1 MIKKRFLL
9 FALTALSAQLSF
21 ANAIPERE
29 FVRRN
34 FPSFEDVF
42 THIMMSLDTYC
53 DECYYGIAKKPEG
66 YYLSATPYEAE
77 QPTKYIK
84 VWDRNAADFIPFD
97 YSEVAGDTPLGHE
110 PPEEFKTNFQQADF
124 YDFNLYYG
132 YNGWIEDTRALLN
145 EYPEKTAE
153 DLEILARTYAYEATE
168 AAHPGVT
175 QNYVDLSGLFKD
187 KGYAK
192 ASSTQTNYFGEAA
205 NKALEYWQQLEREF
219 PEHIGVGGENIE
231 LLRSNE
237 YMHLW
242 LLAKS
247 IKATTLEALYE
258 KNLYYSAWWRQFAFN
273 NLNACEG
280 GGLLFTASSSD
291 TYPLL
296 YEQLKFGTRSDVV
309 VINTSLLNASW
320 YWEMLRETTDDL
332 RTTITNKEFEFLSDK
347 PIFVDREMEALP
359 FKQWLQELLKE
370 DTEDTYRLAPHNF
383 YLNYQGT
390 NLDLELKTPSLY
402 TSDLIVMDLLAN
414 NTDRKGYTNA
424 PYRLVSIGL
433 YDHLAP
439 TGRAF
444 SLVSDKTATMQDIR
458 ALESVEELVRY
469 TNVEYLSSLGT
480 SAEKELST
488 LSYLIINISPMFLER
503 REALTD
509 KVYSQIPVADMVKL
523 EDFALLDALNAFY
536 EVVRPEV
543 CEELQ
548 AELKPVVED
557 KILNITAMNKNLT
570 DDIESMEH
578 IFSIYAHFRVFDVP
592 QYSTRMP
599 EEGIELSEMEL
610 TILKQ
615 LQEKAVA
622 LFESPV
628 VRQRNI
634 TRRKVY
640 RLLRGLEVLGLE

>member
-1 MIKKRFLL
+1 MIYKRLL
-9 FALTALSAQLSF
+9 LLTLTVLSAQISF

-34 FPSFEDVF
+34 FPSFEEVF
-42 THIMMSLDTYC
+42 TQIMINLDSYC
-53 DECYYGIAKKPEG
+53 DECFYGIAKKPEG
-66 YYLSATPYEAE
+66 YYLSATPFEEE

-97 YSEVAGDTPLGHE
+97 ISEVASDKRLGQE
-110 PPEEFKTNFQQADF
+110 PPEEFKTNYQQANF

-145 EYPEKTAE
+145 QNPDKTAE
-153 DLEILARTYAYEATE
+153 DLEILARSYAYEATE

-175 QNYVDLSGLFKD
+175 QNYIDLSGLFED

-192 ASSTQTNYFGEAA
+192 VSSTQTLYFGEAA
-205 NKALEYWQQLEREF
+205 NKALEHWQQLRREY
-219 PEHIGVGGENIE
+219 PDHIGVTGDNIDF
-231 LLRSNE
+231 LRSNE

-242 LLAKS
+242 ILAKS
-247 IKATTLEALYE
+247 IKATTLTAAFE
-258 KNLYYSAWWRQFAFN
+258 KNLYYSESWRQFAFN

-280 GGLLFTASSSD
+280 GGLLFTASSQD

-296 YEQLKFGTRSDVV
+296 YEQFKFGTRSDVV

-332 RTTITNKEFEFLSDK
+332 RTTIKNKEFEFLSDK
-347 PIFVDREMEALP
+347 PIFVDRDKETLP

-370 DTEDTYRLAPHNF
+370 DTESTYRLAPRDF
-383 YLNYQGT
+383 YVNYQGT

-402 TSDLIVMDLLAN
+402 TSDIIVLDLLVN
-414 NTDRKGYTNA
+414 NSERKGYTNA
-424 PYRLVSIGL
+424 PYGMVSIGL

-444 SLVSDKTATMQDIR
+444 SLVSDKMATMQDIQ

-469 TNVEYLSSLGT
+469 TTMDYLAAMGT
-480 SAEKELST
+480 AAEKELST
-488 LSYLIINISPMFLER
+488 LSYLIINVSPIFLER
-503 REALTD
+503 REAMTD
-509 KVYSQIPVADMVKL
+509 KVYGQIPISELVKL
-523 EDFALLDALNAFY
+523 EDFALLDAWNAFF

-543 CEELQ
+543 CEEIQ
-548 AELKPVVED
+548 SELKPLVED
-557 KILNITAMNKNLT
+557 KILNITAMNKNLNA
-570 DDIESMEH
+570 DIESMER
-578 IFSIYAHFRVFDVP
+578 IFSIYAHFRVFDIP
-592 QYSTRMP
+592 QRSTRAA
-599 EEGIELSEMEL
+599 EDEVELTEMERDVL
-610 TILKQ
+610 QQ
-615 LQEKAVA
+615 LQEKAIA

-628 VRQRNI
+628 VRQRDL